1 MTQKM
6 TCLLLEDDH
15 FTMAMIADIIAEVY
29 PQIKIIPCYQIAEA
43 EQSLA
48 SGKVDFCILDINLPD
63 GNSFDWLGRISKE
76 ISYPLR
82 IIFITAYSTYA
93 AKAFRFNAFDFV
105 VKPFSPAD
113 LYTAI
118 ERVLQSV
125 NDEFRKIELEQALR
139 NLSQKEEA
147 EQRLVLKS
155 QKAVH
160 IVRLGEILYLAADN
174 NYCNFHLTDGRIFLV
189 SQPLKHYHDKLN
201 GFGFLRIHQSYLVN
215 QQYITSLKKKSNQL
229 IMSNKESLPV
239 AQSRRTEIIA
249 YLGQL

>member
-1 MTQKM
+1 MKQNM

-15 FTMAMIADIIAEVY
+15 FTMTMMKDIIVGAY
-29 PQIKIIPCYQIAEA
+29 PQVKIISCYQIAEA
-43 EQSLA
+43 EQYLVST
-48 SGKVDFCILDINLPD
+48 KVDFCILDINLPD
-63 GNSFDWLGRISKE
+63 GNSFDWLSRISCE
-76 ISYPLR
+76 ITYSFR

-93 AKAFRFNAFDFV
+93 AKAFRFNALDFV

-113 LYTAI
+113 LYMAI
-118 ERVLQSV
+118 DRVLQSI
-125 NDEFRKIELEQALR
+125 NDEFRKLELEQALR
-139 NLSQKEEA
+139 NLSHSEEA

-155 QKAVH
+155 QKAIH
-160 IVRLGEILYLAADN
+160 IVRLGEILYLSADN
-174 NYCNFHLTDGRIFLV
+174 NYCNFHLTDGRILLV

-215 QQYITSLKKKSNQL
+215 QVYITSLKKKTNQL

-239 AQSRRTEIIA
+239 AQSRRVDVIA